1 MAICLGIDSVFAFFD
16 YYIKMAEDA
25 FPFLGKKMR
34 KELQVLVISIFS
46 FIWSLMFVVRGGFY
60 NFDLFD
66 ANAGHIQLL
75 LVLLLQAI
83 LLPWVFGM
91 HKLSTLVYFRTGQ
104 YVPIFFV
111 LVCRFFVPIFAS
123 IIMIIAVINEFA
135 DT

>member
-1 MAICLGIDSVFAFFD
+1 
-16 YYIKMAEDA
+16 
-25 FPFLGKKMR
+25 
-34 KELQVLVISIFS
+34 
-46 FIWSLMFVVRGGFY
+46 MFVVRGGFY

-75 LVLLLQAI
+75 LVLLLQSI

-123 IIMIIAVINEFA
+123 IIMVIAIINEFA
-135 DT
+135 DTNGRLVGKSWTQGHLWGARMIWMLPIIAMIVLIFVPVKHDSIE